1 MDVASLHNIL
11 LHTFS
16 NDEAARKAAEEAVA
30 GLHTVPGSV
39 QLLLQITVEATV
51 TREIR
56 QAAAVSLKNLV
67 HKYWEGADG
76 PEGQWVQVISPADKV
91 LGRQNSLEALHVA
104 HDSSIRSL
112 LAETVAYIARFDFP
126 DSWPTLIDDI
136 CKNVQSGDATRI
148 INALL
153 ALRRV
158 VKNFE
163 YRSEERLTPLFT
175 LVEGVFPMLQNMMI
189 QMQTNNAIEAAHMMH
204 LILKTYWS
212 CVKTN
217 LPPHIAQTDQVV
229 AWMNIFRMVIAKP
242 LPEASEG
249 GEPAGQPTDEE
260 ERNTWPWWKLKKWAL
275 QILCRFYTRYGNP
288 KKAEEEYVQMS
299 TVYRNQIAP
308 ELLPCVLE
316 TLALRK
322 NGRFCPDRVV
332 QLALVFLQ
340 EAVDS
345 AVTYK
350 LIKPHLGFLLFEVIH
365 PVLCLTPKDLQQ
377 WADDPH
383 EFVRKTND
391 VFEDFLDPVYAASN
405 LLADLCTKRGKDC
418 LSNVLSFYNNILN
431 TYLASPNETK
441 DFIQKDAALH
451 ALFSLDGVLTKSK
464 AHKDQVESMIVTHIL
479 PEFKNPH
486 GFLRLR
492 ACKIFSRKYIEGI
505 EFQNKQTL
513 VNIVNCMLDAMFDPE
528 LPVRIEAAKTIRFVV
543 MYPHSNTVVEVL
555 RPRLP
560 QILEQFFSLMD
571 EIGNDEVVVALEHI
585 IDRFSSEIGP
595 FSLQLVA
602 KFVEFFGQFTA
613 VAEDDEDASLA
624 AVSCLD
630 AINTILMSI
639 HNHPE
644 LYALLVPTLAPVI
657 RKILTDFDYVEYME
671 SGVDI
676 LGSLAFYSHKI
687 GPELWA
693 LFPLIFA
700 SFNDWAS
707 DYLTNFV
714 PVIDNFV
721 GRDIDGFLVGS
732 ATNPA
737 TGVTVRYLDLVLN
750 MAKTVFDSTSVQEVD
765 LCAACRLLYSLLHN
779 VFGKIDE
786 CIPAITLM
794 VCNKLAEPLVESTAR
809 NLLGVFGSLL
819 HYNPALTLESLTQLG
834 AADGVLK
841 IWLSD
846 LSRYDN
852 FLDRKLFI
860 LGAMSILRAP
870 ADKIPAAL
878 RPHMKQLIQAAMKVL
893 AESIQ
898 NPAPGILNGAEDA
911 ENEGEE
917 GEQLEE
923 LLENGGYASNE
934 DAEDVVDDQYYA
946 ILRQLREEAEGQ
958 YGCDDDNND
967 DYISLLDEVDEVEFF
982 LNSLQHF
989 AQTNTGEY
997 QALGLEADTSTQQAL
1012 VLFQEEHRK
1021 RKEAQSQETQQ

>member
-11 LHTFS
+11 MHTFS
-16 NDEAARKAAEEAVA
+16 NDDVARKAAEDAVA

-39 QLLLQITVEATV
+39 QLLIQITVEESV

-67 HKYWEGADG
+67 QKYWEGTDG
-76 PEGQWVQVISPADKV
+76 PEGQWVHVISPADKV
-91 LGRQNSLEALHVA
+91 LGRQNGLEALLVSQ
-104 HDSSIRSL
+104 DSSIRSL
-112 LAETVAYIARFDFP
+112 MAETVAYIARFDFP
-126 DSWPTLIDDI
+126 ESWPTLIDEI
-136 CKNVQSGDATRI
+136 CKNVQCGDANRI

-163 YRSEERLTPLFT
+163 YRSEDRLEPLFK
-175 LVEGVFPMLQNMMI
+175 LVEVVFPMLQNMMV
-189 QMQTNNAIEAAHMMH
+189 QMQSNNSIEAAHMMH

-217 LPPHIAQTDQVV
+217 LPPHIAQTEHVI
-229 AWMNIFRMVIAKP
+229 AWMNIFRLIIAKH
-242 LPEASEG
+242 LPEAREG

-260 ERNTWPWWKLKKWAL
+260 ERENWAWWKLKKWAL

-288 KKAEEEYVQMS
+288 KKAEEEYMQMS
-299 TVYRNQIAP
+299 TVFRNQIAP

-322 NGRFCPDRVV
+322 NGRFCTDRVI
-332 QLALVFLQ
+332 QLALVFLE

-365 PVLCLTPKDLQQ
+365 PVLCLTPKDLQL

-418 LSNVLSFYNNILN
+418 LPNVLSFYNNILN
-431 TYLASPNETK
+431 TYITSPDDKK
-441 DFIQKDAALH
+441 DYIQKDAALH

-464 AHKDQVESMIVTHIL
+464 AHKDQVEPMIISHIL

-492 ACKIFSRKYIEGI
+492 ACKIFSRRYIEGI
-505 EFQNKQTL
+505 KFKDEQTL
-513 VNIVNCMLDAMFDPE
+513 INIVNGMLDAMFDPE

-543 MYPHSNTVVEVL
+543 MYPHSDTVVELL

-571 EIGNDEVVVALEHI
+571 EIGSDEVVVALEHI

-613 VAEDDEDASLA
+613 AAEEDEDASLA

-644 LYALLVPTLAPVI
+644 LYALLVPILAPVI
-657 RKILTDFDYVEYME
+657 HKILADFEYVEYME
-671 SGVDI
+671 SGIDI
-676 LGSLAFYSHKI
+676 LGSLAFYCHKI
-687 GPELWA
+687 PPQLWE
-693 LFPLIFA
+693 LFPLIFI
-700 SFNDWAS
+700 SFNNWAS

-721 GRDIDGFLVGS
+721 GRDIEGFLSGS
-732 ATNPA
+732 VTDPA
-737 TGVTVRYLDLVLN
+737 TGAKVRYLELVFN
-750 MAKTVFDSTSVQEVD
+750 MAKTVFESESVQEVD

-779 VFGKIDE
+779 LFGKVDE
-786 CIPAITLM
+786 CIPSITHM
-794 VCNKLAEPLVESTAR
+794 VCAKLSKPLVDSTAR

-819 HYNPALTLESLTQLG
+819 HYNPALTLDAFNSLG
-834 AADGVLK
+834 VADDVLK

-852 FLDRKLFI
+852 YLDRKLFV
-860 LGAMSILRAP
+860 LGSMSILRAP
-870 ADKIPAAL
+870 ADKIPGAL
-878 RPHMKQLIQAAMKVL
+878 RPHIKQLIQAAMKVL
-893 AESIQ
+893 VDSIQ
-898 NPAPGILNGAEDA
+898 HPPAGIQDAGEDA
-911 ENEGEE
+911 AGNDDE

-923 LLENGGYASNE
+923 LLENGGYASDE
-934 DAEDVVDDQYYA
+934 DAEDVEDDQYYA
-946 ILRQLREEAEGQ
+946 MLRQLREEAEGQ
-958 YGCDDDNND
+958 FGYDDEGDE

-982 LNSLQHF
+982 LCSLQGFGRAHE
-989 AQTNTGEY
+989 AEY
-997 QALGLEADTSTQQAL
+997 QALGLETDTTTQQAL
-1012 VLFQEEHRK
+1012 ALFQAEHVK
-1021 RKEAQSQETQQ
+1021 RKEAQAQKA

>member
-39 QLLLQITVEATV
+39 QLLIQITVEASV

-56 QAAAVSLKNLV
+56 QALPS
-67 HKYWEGADG
+67 DG
-76 PEGQWVQVISPADKV
+76 PEGQWMQVISPADKA
-91 LGRQNSLEALHVA
+91 LGRQNGLEALLVSQ
-104 HDSSIRSL
+104 DSSIRSL
-112 LAETVAYIARFDFP
+112 LAETVATLRASTSRY

-136 CKNVQSGDATRI
+136 CKNVQSGDANRI

-163 YRSEERLTPLFT
+163 YRSEDRLAPLFK
-175 LVEGVFPMLQNMMI
+175 LVEVVFPMLQNMMV
-189 QMQTNNAIEAAHMMH
+189 QMQTNNSIEAAHMMH

-217 LPPHIAQTDQVV
+217 LPPHIAQTEQVV

-242 LPEASEG
+242 LPEVSEG

-260 ERNTWPWWKLKKWAL
+260 ERGNWPWWKLKKWAL

-288 KKAEEEYVQMS
+288 KKAEEEYLQMS
-299 TVYRNQIAP
+299 TVFRNQIAP

-322 NGRFCPDRVV
+322 NGRFCTDRVV

-365 PVLCLTPKDLQQ
+365 PVLCLTPKDLQL
-377 WADDPH
+377 WAEDPH

-391 VFEDFLDPVYAASN
+391 VFEDFLDPVYAAAN

-418 LSNVLSFYNNILN
+418 LPNVLSFYNNILN
-431 TYLASPNETK
+431 TYLATPDDKK
-441 DFIQKDAALH
+441 DYIQKDAALH
-451 ALFSLDGVLTKSK
+451 ALFSWT
-464 AHKDQVESMIVTHIL
+464 DQVESMIVTHIL

-505 EFQNKQTL
+505 KFKDEQTL
-513 VNIVNCMLDAMFDPE
+513 INIVNGMLDAMFDPE

-543 MYPHSNTVVEVL
+543 MYPHSDTVVEVL

-571 EIGNDEVVVALEHI
+571 QIGNDEVVVALEHI

-657 RKILTDFDYVEYME
+657 HKILTDFDYVEYME
-671 SGVDI
+671 SGIDI
-676 LGSLAFYSHKI
+676 LGSLAFYSQKI
-687 GPELWA
+687 APEL
-693 LFPLIFA
+693 
-700 SFNDWAS
+700 FNDWAS

-737 TGVTVRYLDLVLN
+737 TGVSVRYLELVFN
-750 MAKTVFDSTSVQEVD
+750 MAKTVFESTNVQEID

-779 VFGKIDE
+779 LFGK
-786 CIPAITLM
+786 LS
-794 VCNKLAEPLVESTAR
+794 EPLVDSTAR

-819 HYNPALTLESLTQLG
+819 HYNPALTLDALNQLG

-841 IWLSD
+841 IWLGD

-852 FLDRKLFI
+852 YLDRKLFI

-878 RPHMKQLIQAAMKVL
+878 RPHIKQLIQAAMKVL

-898 NPAPGILNGAEDA
+898 NPAPGIIDGGEDA
-911 ENEGEE
+911 EDDAEE
-917 GEQLEE
+917 AEQLEE

-958 YGCDDDNND
+958 FGYDDEGDE
-967 DYISLLDEVDEVEFF
+967 DYISLLDEVDE
-982 LNSLQHF
+982 
-989 AQTNTGEY
+989 
-997 QALGLEADTSTQQAL
+997 ADATTQQAL
-1012 VLFQEEHRK
+1012 VLFQAEHAK
-1021 RKEAQSQETQQ
+1021 RKEAQAQKAQQ

>member
-1 MDVASLHNIL
+1 MDVTSLHNIL

-16 NDEAARKAAEEAVA
+16 NDEVARKAAEDAVA

-39 QLLLQITVEATV
+39 QLLVQITVEASV

-67 HKYWEGADG
+67 QKYWEGADG
-76 PEGQWVQVISPADKV
+76 PGGKWIQIIDPADKA
-91 LGRQNSLEALHVA
+91 LGRQNALEALLVSQ
-104 HDSSIRSL
+104 DSSIRSL

-126 DSWPTLIDDI
+126 ETWPTLIGDI
-136 CKNVQSGDATRI
+136 CKNVQSGEANRI

-163 YRSEERLTPLFT
+163 YRADDRLAPLFK
-175 LVEGVFPMLQNMMI
+175 LVEVVFPMLQNMMV
-189 QMQTNNAIEAAHMMH
+189 QMQSNNSVEAAQMMH

-212 CVKTN
+212 CIKTS
-217 LPPHIAQTDQVV
+217 LPPYLAQTELVV
-229 AWMNIFRMVIAKP
+229 AWMDIFRVIIAKP

-249 GEPAGQPTDEE
+249 GEPAGQPINEE
-260 ERNTWPWWKLKKWAL
+260 ERGNWPWWTLKKWAL

-288 KKAEEEYVQMS
+288 KKAEEEHSQMS

-308 ELLPCVLE
+308 GLLPCVLE

-322 NGRFCPDRVV
+322 NGRFCTNRAV
-332 QLALVFLQ
+332 QLALVFMQ

-365 PVLCLTPKDLQQ
+365 PVLCLTPKDLQL
-377 WADDPH
+377 WAEDPH

-418 LSNVLSFYNNILN
+418 LPNVLSFYNNILN
-431 TYLASPNETK
+431 TYITAPDDKK
-441 DFIQKDAALH
+441 DYIQKDAALH

-479 PEFKNPH
+479 PEFANPH

-505 EFQNKQTL
+505 RFKDEQTL
-513 VNIVNCMLDAMFDPE
+513 IRIVNGMLDAMFDPE

-543 MYPHSNTVVEVL
+543 MYPHSDTVVEVL

-613 VAEDDEDASLA
+613 VAEEDEDASLA

-644 LYALLVPTLAPVI
+644 LYALMVPTLAPVI
-657 RKILTDFDYVEYME
+657 RKILTDLDFVEYME
-671 SGVDI
+671 SGIDI
-676 LGSLAFYSHKI
+676 LGSLAFYSQKI
-687 GPELWA
+687 APQLWE
-693 LFPLIFA
+693 LFPLVFV

-714 PVIDNFV
+714 PP
-721 GRDIDGFLVGS
+721 LEQ
-732 ATNPA
+732 TC
-737 TGVTVRYLDLVLN
+737 VTWSLCTTWPRPSSK
-750 MAKTVFDSTSVQEVD
+750 AKTCRRST
-765 LCAACRLLYSLLHN
+765 CAR
-779 VFGKIDE
+779 
-786 CIPAITLM
+786 
-794 VCNKLAEPLVESTAR
+794 
-809 NLLGVFGSLL
+809 
-819 HYNPALTLESLTQLG
+819 
-834 AADGVLK
+834 
-841 IWLSD
+841 
-846 LSRYDN
+846 
-852 FLDRKLFI
+852 
-860 LGAMSILRAP
+860 P
-870 ADKIPAAL
+870 ADCCTHCCTTSLARWTSAFLPSRTWCARSWQNHLWTLPHATCWVCSAVCCTTIRRSPSTLSTRLAL
-878 RPHMKQLIQAAMKVL
+878 LTA
-893 AESIQ
+893 
-898 NPAPGILNGAEDA
+898 
-911 ENEGEE
+911 
-917 GEQLEE
+917 
-923 LLENGGYASNE
+923 
-934 DAEDVVDDQYYA
+934 
-946 ILRQLREEAEGQ
+946 
-958 YGCDDDNND
+958 C
-967 DYISLLDEVDEVEFF
+967 
-982 LNSLQHF
+982 
-989 AQTNTGEY
+989 
-997 QALGLEADTSTQQAL
+997 
-1012 VLFQEEHRK
+1012 
-1021 RKEAQSQETQQ
+1021 

>member
-16 NDEAARKAAEEAVA
+16 NDDAARKAAEDAVA
-30 GLHTVPGSV
+30 GLHNVRGAV
-39 QLLLQITVEATV
+39 LLLIQITVEASV

-67 HKYWEGADG
+67 QKYWEGAEG
-76 PEGQWVQVISPADKV
+76 PEAQWVQVISPEDKA
-91 LGRQNSLEALHVA
+91 LGRQNGLEALLVSQ
-104 HDSSIRSL
+104 DSSIRSL

-126 DSWPTLIDDI
+126 DTWPTLIEDI
-136 CKNVQSGDATRI
+136 CKNVQSGDANRI

-163 YRSEERLTPLFT
+163 YRSEERLEPLFK
-175 LVEGVFPMLQNMMI
+175 LVEAVFPMLHNMMA
-189 QMQTNNAIEAAHMMH
+189 QMQTNNSLEAAKMMH

-217 LPPHIAQTDQVV
+217 LPPHLAQTEQVV
-229 AWMNIFRMVIAKP
+229 AWMNLFRLVIAKA

-260 ERNTWPWWKLKKWAL
+260 ERGNWPWWKLKKWAL

-288 KKAEEEYVQMS
+288 KKAEDEYMQMS
-299 TVYRNQIAP
+299 TVFRNQIAP

-322 NGRFCPDRVV
+322 NGRFCTDRVV
-332 QLALVFLQ
+332 QLSLVFLQ

-365 PVLCLTPKDLQQ
+365 PVLCLTPKDLQL
-377 WADDPH
+377 WAEDPH

-418 LSNVLSFYNNILN
+418 LPNVLGFYNNILT
-431 TYLASPNETK
+431 TYLAASDDKK
-441 DFIQKDAALH
+441 DYIQKDAALH

-464 AHKDQVESMIVTHIL
+464 AHKDQVEAMILTHIL

-505 EFQNKQTL
+505 RFKDEQTL
-513 VNIVNCMLDAMFDPE
+513 VNIVNGMLDAMFDPE

-543 MYPHSNTVVEVL
+543 MYPHSDTVVDVL

-585 IDRFSSEIGP
+585 IDRFSTEIGP

-613 VAEDDEDASLA
+613 VADDDEDASLA

-657 RKILTDFDYVEYME
+657 HKILTDFDYVEYME
-671 SGVDI
+671 SGIDI

-687 GPELWA
+687 SPQLWA
-693 LFPLIFA
+693 LFPLLFA

-721 GRDIDGFLVGS
+721 GRDIDGFLTGS
-732 ATNPA
+732 ATDPT
-737 TGVTVRYLDLVLN
+737 TGANVRYLELVFT
-750 MAKTVFDSTSVQEVD
+750 MAKTVFDSQSVQEID

-779 VFGKIDE
+779 LFGKVDE
-786 CIPAITLM
+786 CVPPITLM
-794 VCNKLAEPLVESTAR
+794 VCTKLAEPLVDSTAR

-819 HYNPALTLESLTQLG
+819 HYNPVLTLDALASLG
-834 AADGVLK
+834 ATDGVLK
-841 IWLSD
+841 IWLGD

-852 FLDRKLFI
+852 YLDRKLFV

-870 ADKIPAAL
+870 AEKIPAAL
-878 RPHMKQLIQAAMKVL
+878 RPHLKQLIQAAMKVL

-898 NPAPGILNGAEDA
+898 NPAPGILADGQDDD
-911 ENEGEE
+911 EE
-917 GEQLEE
+917 GEDDESAEHLEE

-958 YGCDDDNND
+958 YGYDEEGDE
-967 DYISLLDEVDEVEFF
+967 DYVSLLDEVDEVEFF
-982 LNSLQHF
+982 LASLQGF
-989 AQTNTGEY
+989 AQAYAPEY
-997 QALGLEADTSTQQAL
+997 QALALESDPTTQQVMA
-1012 VLFQEEHRK
+1012 LFQAEHAK
-1021 RKEAQSQETQQ
+1021 RKEAQRGD